1 MATESRSEIPP
12 PAERQVLAVKVY
24 DTLKER
30 IMDYEFA
37 PDNRLNIDSLAA
49 EMKISQTPIREAL
62 SRLNAEGL
70 VDFASYKGYTV
81 RPPLSARELADFLH
95 VRKLLEVDAVRLAAP
110 RASLFD
116 LNLLAHLLEEMRA
129 IRPSPKF
136 REYRVFNGLD
146 QQFHEAIVAMAANP
160 FLLRTYQ
167 SLNVHLHL
175 ARYHGSRATDLSYTL
190 DEHQAICAAL
200 KRGDGEA
207 AVQALSAHIDN
218 AYLRSINPDGE

>member
-1 MATESRSEIPP
+1 MA
-12 PAERQVLAVKVY
+12 AEAPKMARQVLAVRVY
-24 DTLKER
+24 EALKER

-37 PDNRLNIDSLAA
+37 PDNRLNIDALAA
-49 EMKISQTPIREAL
+49 EMKVSQTPIREAL
-62 SRLNAEGL
+62 SRLSAEGL

-81 RPPLSARELADFLH
+81 RPPLSARALADFLH
-95 VRKLLEVDAVRLAAP
+95 VRKLLETDAARLAAP
-110 RASLFD
+110 RATLFD
-116 LNLLAHLLEEMRA
+116 LNLIAHLLDEMQA

-175 ARYHGSRATDLSYTL
+175 ARYHGSRSTDLSYTL
-190 DEHQAICAAL
+190 NEHQAIYAAL
-200 KRGDGEA
+200 KQGDGEA
-207 AVQALSAHIDN
+207 AAAALSAHIDN
-218 AYLRSINPDGE
+218 AYLRSINSAAE